1 MTGRAPKTCSWRD
14 GARGCSRRAEQAPNG
29 DDFRCKEHWRKSTL
43 DANQRAR
50 QQRIKA
56 LTEREKG
63 AIRERDFH
71 VCRECGAPARQ
82 VDHIVE
88 IADGGDNRPSNLQ
101 LLCDD
106 HHAAKTRRS
115 QEDWNAGPRR
125 GTSARAQAKR
135 RARAAGVYMQ

>member
-1 MTGRAPKTCSWRD
+1 MTGRAPKTCSWRE
-14 GARGCSRRAEQAPNG
+14 GAQGCSRRAEEAPNG
-29 DDFRCKEHWRKSTL
+29 DDFRCRAHWRTSTL
-43 DANQRAR
+43 SANQRER
-50 QQRIKA
+50 QRRIKK
-56 LTEREKG
+56 LTEVEKDFV
-63 AIRERDFH
+63 RDRDWH

-115 QEDWNAGPRR
+115 QEDWNPGNRR

-135 RARAAGVYMQ
+135 RARAAGVYQQ